1 MSTTELRFDD
11 EVAVITGAGG
21 GLGKQYALL
30 LASRGA
36 RVVVNDIGG
45 SVTGDGSDAATA
57 GAVVDEIR
65 ELGGQAVADTH
76 CVTSSE
82 GGQAIID
89 TALRAWGRVD
99 IVINNAGIVGDAPF
113 EDMTA
118 DPLIP
123 LIDVHLKGAFY
134 VTRPAWTVMR
144 ERGYGRILNT
154 SSAAGI
160 LGAERMSN
168 YGAAK
173 TGLIGFTRVLAAEGA
188 GHNIKV
194 NAIAPIAY
202 TRMLAHSVDGA
213 GRQDDE
219 AAQAILDDLVAQYLQ
234 KLDPALVAPV
244 AAFLTHRKCPV
255 SGEIYTVGAGHVA
268 RFFVGRT
275 KGFYR
280 SGLSV
285 EDVRDH
291 LDEIRDEAGYTVPRG
306 PADEI
311 TELFATVMDRPG

>member
-202 TRMLAHSVDGA
+202 TRMLAHAVDGA

>member
-1 MSTTELRFDD
+1 MSATELRFDD

-30 LASRGA
+30 LSSRGA

-65 ELGGQAVADTH
+65 ERGGQAVADSH
-76 CVTSSE
+76 SVTSPE

-311 TELFATVMDRPG
+311 TELR

>member
-1 MSTTELRFDD
+1 MSATELRFDD

-30 LASRGA
+30 LSSRGA

-76 CVTSSE
+76 SVTSPE

-118 DPLIP
+118 DRLNP

-202 TRMLAHSVDGA
+202 TRMLAHAVDGA

>member
-1 MSTTELRFDD
+1 MSATELRFDD

-30 LASRGA
+30 LSSRGA

-202 TRMLAHSVDGA
+202 TRMLAHAVDGA